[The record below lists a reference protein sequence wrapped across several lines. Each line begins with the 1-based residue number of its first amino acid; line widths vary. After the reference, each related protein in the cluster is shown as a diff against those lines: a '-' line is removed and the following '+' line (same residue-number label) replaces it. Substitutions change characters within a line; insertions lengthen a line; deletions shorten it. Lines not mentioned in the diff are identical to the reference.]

1 MVTNVLLG
9 QPFIMEEVTSALRAV
24 HYELGFREKK
34 VFGLIELLNMIS
46 LLMICLGSLLK

>member
-24 HYELGFREKK
+24 HYELGFRDSKRG
-34 VFGLIELLNMIS
+34 VLLIKLLNMIS
-46 LLMICLGSLLK
+46 IP